1 MDRATLK
8 INLLLITMLSLLSG
22 CAHHPELPTASS
34 VDLDRFMGLWYV
46 QGYTPILVD
55 KEAHN
60 AVEHYYNAGGG
71 KIETTYQFRK
81 GGFDG
86 ELKTYT
92 PKGQVVNTV
101 SNSEWTMQFIWPFK
115 AQYLIYYVA
124 EDYST
129 TIIAHPNRKNAWIM
143 NRSPEIDE
151 SVYDDMIQKLIDEG
165 FDKSSILKVPHDWS
179 KEDSRVQTYS
189 IFEEQN

>member
-1 MDRATLK
+1 MNRATLN

-22 CAHHPELPTASS
+22 CAHHPELPTAES

-60 AVEHYYNAGGG
+60 AVEHYRHAGDG